1 LGNSLF
7 YLDPLKI
14 FSYTPVLLALSDY
27 GVRHKRKII
36 GQNGLCPV
44 RLAPVFNLQKKIF
57 IGRSFMG
64 RVAIIGVGQS
74 AFVRGYPGSIRE
86 LAFEGFKEC
95 MADAQVSV
103 KEIDA
108 SVICSAPEYDK
119 QRSPAGVFAEYL
131 GLTPQPTFY
140 VETLCSS
147 SSTGVKLAYSLI
159 KSGLHDVVVVLGF
172 QKMSEISS
180 AESQER
186 MGRGADIQ
194 WESPFGT
201 MMPAYY
207 AMYARAHMKKYGT
220 TPEDLALIRVKA
232 STYGQINEKAV
243 YRKPVALD
251 MFSDPQSPM
260 SGPVASPLRVGDCCA
275 NADGSSC
282 IILASEEKAKAL
294 SKKPVW
300 ILGVGAASSPVNMA
314 GRALFTG
321 LAVGEEAGKQ
331 AYKMAGVSPKDVD
344 VAEVHDCFTIAE
356 MMAYENLG
364 FAKPGEGKDL
374 IKSKETYK
382 EGIIPVNV
390 DGGLLSKGHPIGAT
404 GGSQIRTIVLQLRGQ
419 AGDMQV
425 KNPEIGLVHNIGG
438 VGLYGNVTILG
449 RS

>member
-1 LGNSLF
+1 
-7 YLDPLKI
+7 
-14 FSYTPVLLALSDY
+14 
-27 GVRHKRKII
+27 
-36 GQNGLCPV
+36 
-44 RLAPVFNLQKKIF
+44 
-57 IGRSFMG
+57 MG
-64 RVAIIGVGQS
+64 KVGIIGVGQS

-86 LAFEGFKEC
+86 LAFEGFKEA
-95 MADAQVSV
+95 MQDARVSV
-103 KEIDA
+103 KDIDA
-108 SVICSAPEYDK
+108 TIVCSAPEYDK

-147 SSTGVKLAYSLI
+147 STTGLKLAYSMV
-159 KSGLHDVVVVLGF
+159 KSGLHDVILVLGF

-207 AMYARAHMKKYGT
+207 AMYARAHMAKYGT

-243 YRKPVALD
+243 YRKAVALE
-251 MFSDPQSPM
+251 MFSDPESPM

-282 IILASEEKAKAL
+282 LIVASEEKAKAL
-294 SKKPVW
+294 SRNPVW
-300 ILGVGAASSPVNMA
+300 ILGIGAASAPVNMS
-314 GRALFTG
+314 GRELLTG
-321 LAVGEEAGKQ
+321 LTVGELAGKE
-331 AYKMAGVSPKDVD
+331 AYRMAGLTPKDID

-364 FAKPGEGKDL
+364 FAKPGEGRDL
-374 IKSKETYK
+374 IRSKETYK
-382 EGIIPVNV
+382 EGSIPVNV

-404 GGSQIRTIVLQLRGQ
+404 GGSQVRTIVLQLRGE

-425 KNPEIGLVHNIGG
+425 KDPEIGLVHNIGG
-438 VGLYGNVTILG
+438 VGLYGNVVILG

>member
-1 LGNSLF
+1 
-7 YLDPLKI
+7 
-14 FSYTPVLLALSDY
+14 
-27 GVRHKRKII
+27 
-36 GQNGLCPV
+36 
-44 RLAPVFNLQKKIF
+44 
-57 IGRSFMG
+57 MG
-64 RVAIIGVGQS
+64 KVGIIGVGQS

-86 LAFEGFKEC
+86 LAFEGYKEC
-95 MADAQVSV
+95 MQDAQITT
-103 KEIDA
+103 KDIDA

-119 QRSPAGVFAEYL
+119 QRSPAGVFAEYF

-147 SSTGVKLAYSLI
+147 SSTGLKLAYSLI
-159 KSGLHDVVVVLGF
+159 KSGLHDVIAVIGF

-207 AMYARAHMKKYGT
+207 AMYARAHMAKYGT
-220 TPEDLALIRVKA
+220 THDDLALIRVKA
-232 STYGQINEKAV
+232 ATYGQINEKAV
-243 YRKPVALD
+243 YRKPVTFE
-251 MFSDPQSPM
+251 MFSDPESPM
-260 SGPVASPLRVGDCCA
+260 SNPVASPLRVGDCCA

-282 IILASEEKAKAL
+282 VIVASEERAKAFC
-294 SKKPVW
+294 KKPVW
-300 ILGVGAASSPVNMA
+300 ILGVGAASNAVNMA
-314 GRALFTG
+314 GRGLFTG
-321 LAVGEEAGKQ
+321 LTVGEQAGKQ
-331 AYKMAGVSPKDVD
+331 AYEMAGVTPKDID

-364 FAKPGEGKDL
+364 FAKPGEGKEL

-382 EGIIPVNV
+382 EGSIPVNV

-404 GGSQIRTIVLQLRGQ
+404 GGSQIRTIVLQLRNE

-449 RS
+449 R